1 MSQRYRWLRIRV
13 EAELGLKMDDICEA
27 ENRSMSNLACT
38 AIMAYCSARKARK
51 ASKPNVSK
59 SAPFALPEWV
69 PIEQWNAWIEGR
81 KKAPTEF
88 SKKMA
93 ISKLEALKEQGHH
106 PAAVLAQSAF
116 NGWTGLFPIKAA
128 L

>member
-38 AIMAYCSARKARK
+38 AIMAYCSARNARK
-51 ASKPNVSK
+51 RIKKPAVIETQFYPPN
-59 SAPFALPEWV
+59 WV
-69 PIEQWNAWIEGR
+69 PKEQWDAWVEGR
-81 KKAPTEF
+81 KKTPTNF
-88 SKKMA
+88 AKRIA
-93 ISKLEALKEQGHH
+93 VSKLESLREQGHH

-116 NGWTGLFPIKAA
+116 NGWTGLFPVKAA